1 MSPSLAGAIAAA
13 SVLVTSMAPGP
24 VAWHCRHRPST
35 GDASGHIRIPASRYE
50 SERQAA
56 STIPATCNVS
66 AACAWDH
73 AEVPFRCLIVDDNA
87 HFLEAAASLLQREGV
102 TVVGGASSI
111 ADALQQARELSPD
124 VILVDI
130 VLGSES
136 GFDLARRLAEMDAH
150 GPTVILIS
158 THAEADFADLIEDA
172 PAAGFMPK
180 SQLSAGTIQ
189 RLLEAS

>member
-1 MSPSLAGAIAAA
+1 M
-13 SVLVTSMAPGP
+13 
-24 VAWHCRHRPST
+24 
-35 GDASGHIRIPASRYE
+35 
-50 SERQAA
+50 
-56 STIPATCNVS
+56 
-66 AACAWDH
+66 
-73 AEVPFRCLIVDDNA
+73 PFRCLIVDDNA
-87 HFLEAAASLLQREGV
+87 NFLEAAASLLQREGV

-130 VLGSES
+130 VLGHES
-136 GFDLARRLAEMDAH
+136 GFDLARRLAEMGAD

-158 THAEADFADLIEDA
+158 THAEADFADLIEEA